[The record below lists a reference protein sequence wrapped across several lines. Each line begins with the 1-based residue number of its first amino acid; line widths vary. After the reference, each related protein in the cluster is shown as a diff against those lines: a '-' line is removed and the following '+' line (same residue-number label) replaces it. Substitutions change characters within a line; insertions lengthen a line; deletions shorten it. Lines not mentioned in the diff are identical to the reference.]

1 MTFKDS
7 QRERKIRDS
16 ILQKRLPLRA
26 VAHAGNIS
34 SIDFFE
40 WWTQRAHLPQTTN
53 HDEIFK
59 LLEIVTAYSQNP
71 EKCKNNQSSLPLIT
85 TTHSPPT
92 ALPAKYSNTPL
103 SYVSTSRHILEVIE
117 LQFGHTTYQNVLF
130 SLGVTKEYFLN
141 IENKINLKFFE
152 DLLHEYSK
160 LCLGKPNY
168 NLLSRSLF
176 LTVEGSALSQKFCSA
191 KSYREAYEQIE
202 ASIPHFD
209 QNFEYKFQIGHL
221 GAEIIAKPS
230 EQLAESVKNM
240 HYGSDELYKYRAML
254 FGNMVTLCDLSPLQI
269 EVARCISSGDKLS
282 RYIARYS

>member
-7 QRERKIRDS
+7 QREKKLRDS
-16 ILQKRLPLRA
+16 ILQKGLPLRA
-26 VAHAGNIS
+26 IAHAGNIS

-40 WWTQRAHLPQTTN
+40 WWTQRTHLPSETN

-59 LLEIVTAYSQNP
+59 LLELATLRTHGP
-71 EKCKNNQSSLPLIT
+71 EIPKDNHSNSSLT
-85 TTHSPPT
+85 TAAHASPT
-92 ALPAKYSNTPL
+92 NLPAKYNNTPL

-117 LQFGHTTYQNVLF
+117 LQFGHTTYLNVLF

-160 LCLGKPNY
+160 LCSGKPNY

-221 GAEIIAKPS
+221 GAEIVAKPS

-254 FGNMVTLCDLSPLQI
+254 FGNMVTLCDLPPLQI
-269 EVARCISSGDKLS
+269 EVARCISSGDKIS
-282 RYIARYS
+282 RYLARYS